1 MPLLQPSSLATAMGV
16 GAWFLLAHLPSPPQA
31 HASPAAT
38 APAATQ
44 PAPVAPDDA
53 MRRLRDGNQRFVQ
66 QRATHAHH
74 DAARRAELAQAQHP
88 FAIVLG
94 CADSRVPPELLFDQ
108 GLGDLFVI
116 RVAGEVAPSEV
127 VGSVEYA
134 VEHLHCRTVIV
145 LGHQRCGAVQA
156 AMDALAHHET
166 TPPGDLG
173 ELIKEIEP
181 SIEKIDRAR
190 PDAMDDAVKASARAV
205 AGRLVTHSKVL
216 AELVHTGEIVVTPA
230 YYSLDTGK
238 VEFMES
244 PPTAAAKAAER

>member
-1 MPLLQPSSLATAMGV
+1 MRFVQAAFLMAVACAAGWALLLRSSSNGRAQA
-16 GAWFLLAHLPSPPQA
+16 SPP
-31 HASPAAT
+31 AS
-38 APAATQ
+38 Q
-44 PAPVAPDDA
+44 PASVTPDEA
-53 MRRLRDGNQRFVQ
+53 TRRLREGNERFVQ
-66 QRATHAHH
+66 QRATNAHH
-74 DAARRAELAQAQHP
+74 DAARRTELAQTQHP

-127 VGSVEYA
+127 IGSVEYA
-134 VEHLHCRTVIV
+134 VEHLHCRAVIV

-181 SIEKIDRAR
+181 SIEKVDRAK

-238 VEFMES
+238 VDFMQ
-244 PPTAAAKAAER
+244 PAPAAAKAAER